1 MTSSRR
7 VLERIADR
15 APVPEPAYERFLQR
29 RDADRGKDRVTG
41 LVVGLLVLALVA
53 AAVTVGSR
61 DRRTPVGNPTPAPSP
76 SLPGPLSRE
85 LLSGVDQQLQSG
97 RYWLSRGDLFVS
109 FDVPSGWST
118 LGDLAVLGDRRTF
131 VSFWLVDH
139 VAIDPCHWAGKWR
152 DPGTSVDQLVDA
164 LSTQPGAADARDVT
178 IAGYEG
184 RSMRLRVPRNVPFKD
199 CDVAPDRGGGVE
211 PAYIRWSMSDTD
223 FRHWPD
229 QIDQVW
235 IVDVH
240 GERLVIAAGLFPDT
254 SARTRAEIDSIVDSI
269 SIS

>member
-29 RDADRGKDRVTG
+29 RDAKRGKDRITG

-53 AAVTVGSR
+53 AAVAVGSR
-61 DRRTPVGNPTPAPSP
+61 DERTPVGHPTPTPSS
-76 SLPGPLSRE
+76 SLPGPLSHE
-85 LLSGVDQQLQSG
+85 LISGIDRQLQPG

-109 FDVPSGWST
+109 FDVPAGWSN
-118 LGDLAVLGDRRTF
+118 LGDLAVLGDGRTF
-131 VSFWLVDH
+131 VSFWLVDQ
-139 VAIDPCHWAGKWR
+139 VAIDPCHWAGRWR
-152 DPGTSVDQLVDA
+152 DPGTSVDQLVEA
-164 LSTQPGAADARDVT
+164 LNAQPGATDARAVA

-184 RSMRLRVPRNVPFKD
+184 LSMKLRVPGNVPFKD
-199 CDVAPDRGGGVE
+199 CDVAPGPPGAVE
-211 PAYIRWSMSDTD
+211 PVYIRWWMGDTG
-223 FRHWPD
+223 FRHWPH

-235 IVDVH
+235 ILDVH
-240 GERLVIAAGLFPDT
+240 GERLVITAGSFRDT
-254 SARTRAEIDSIVDSI
+254 SARTRAQIDSIVDSI